1 MSEFHFWGGGEC
13 PHVKEEQAHRAFF
26 CPSSENKPRNPQGQI
41 SSVPTGQHCPV
52 LSVPV
57 LKHSPVCWYGVRKNI
72 YQMSACSDRQIR
84 LTSRRGEGK
93 EAQIEVEEKAF
104 IQVKDIYVSNMFLTI
119 KRLVKANR
127 REMLWRGERTGGLG

>member
-1 MSEFHFWGGGEC
+1 MSKRSRHTELSFALPARTNPEI
-13 PHVKEEQAHRAFF
+13 
-26 CPSSENKPRNPQGQI
+26 PRGR
-41 SSVPTGQHCPV
+41 SVPTGQHCPV